1 MKRIGSLVFMGI
13 FMLLTLSACSNI
25 APSFSQAT
33 SEQNNTQEENSM
45 QEYTDMLEHQQDAN
59 AFTIKISVNGT
70 ELTAVLENNV
80 TTRALVEQMPM
91 TLSMR
96 DLYDREICYNY
107 GTGAFPTETLRND
120 SYEVGDIIYWP
131 TAGSF
136 VILYRQNGEQF
147 SRQHLGHI
155 ESGVE
160 VFETT
165 GNTNVTFE
173 LMN

>member
-1 MKRIGSLVFMGI
+1 MKQVCAGILMGI
-13 FMLLTLSACSNI
+13 VMLLSLSACSNI
-25 APSFSQAT
+25 DTSFSRVI
-33 SEQNNTQEENSM
+33 SEQNSSLGENTM
-45 QEYTDMLEHQQDAN
+45 QEYAN
-59 AFTIKISVNGT
+59 ALERQQNADSFTIKISANGT
-70 ELTAVLENNV
+70 ELTAVLENNA

-96 DLYDREICYNY
+96 DLYDREMCYNY
-107 GTGAFPTETLRND
+107 GAGVFPTEMLRND
-120 SYEVGDIIYWP
+120 SYKVGDIIYWP

-165 GNTNVTFE
+165 GNTDVTFE
-173 LMN
+173 LMY

>member
-120 SYEVGDIIYWP
+120 SYEVGALSTGRQQAALSFCIGK
-131 TAGSF
+131 TENNSAGSIW
-136 VILYRQNGEQF
+136 VILNPGWRYLKQPEIQ
-147 SRQHLGHI
+147 
-155 ESGVE
+155 
-160 VFETT
+160 
-165 GNTNVTFE
+165 
-173 LMN
+173 M

>member
-1 MKRIGSLVFMGI
+1 
-13 FMLLTLSACSNI
+13 
-25 APSFSQAT
+25 
-33 SEQNNTQEENSM
+33 
-45 QEYTDMLEHQQDAN
+45 
-59 AFTIKISVNGT
+59 
-70 ELTAVLENNV
+70 
-80 TTRALVEQMPM
+80 MPM
-91 TLSMR
+91 TISMR
-96 DLYDREICYNY
+96 DLYDREMCYNY
-107 GTGAFPTETLRND
+107 GAGVFPTEMLRND

-165 GNTNVTFE
+165 GNTDVTFE
-173 LMN
+173 LMY